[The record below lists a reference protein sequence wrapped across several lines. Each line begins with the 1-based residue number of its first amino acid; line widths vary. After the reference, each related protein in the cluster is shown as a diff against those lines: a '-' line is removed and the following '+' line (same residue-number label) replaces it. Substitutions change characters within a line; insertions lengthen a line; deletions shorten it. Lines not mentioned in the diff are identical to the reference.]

1 MIDSTQKKS
10 LTTLLSKMLC
20 QSLDYVTGKSAWELH
35 TLSNTNEMNTTE
47 FSMITLTSY
56 TCRFILLLHFNT
68 SKTVIEC
75 VANSLKMTS
84 ENLSNEKLYDFVGEI
99 TNMFCGSM
107 KRTLGMK
114 IPHLGMSVPNH
125 LPKQS
130 MIFFKDFDCEFQTHL
145 EARTANELIFGA
157 SLFLWTYGK
166 VELKFAIDEQEQI
179 TETGAFELL

>member
-1 MIDSTQKKS
+1 MIDLTQKKS

-20 QSLDYVTGKSAWELH
+20 QSLDYVTSKSAWELR
-35 TLSNTNEMNTTE
+35 TLTNANEINTTE

-68 SKTVIEC
+68 SKAVFEC
-75 VANSLKMTS
+75 VANSLKMTR
-84 ENLSNEKLYDFVGEI
+84 EDLSNHKFYDFVGEI

-107 KRTLGMK
+107 KRTLGLS

-130 MIFFKDFDCEFQTHL
+130 MVFFKDLDCEFQVHL
-145 EARTANELIFGA
+145 EARATDELIFCA

-166 VELKFAIDEQEQI
+166 VEFKFATDEQAKI
-179 TETGAFELL
+179 PETGAFEIL